1 MLSFPLSNLFKYN
14 LSKFAPTNFIINIKA
29 SGINIG
35 TSPINGNSAA
45 PEAKKF
51 VIADA
56 PEN

>member
-1 MLSFPLSNLFKYN
+1 MSNLFKYN